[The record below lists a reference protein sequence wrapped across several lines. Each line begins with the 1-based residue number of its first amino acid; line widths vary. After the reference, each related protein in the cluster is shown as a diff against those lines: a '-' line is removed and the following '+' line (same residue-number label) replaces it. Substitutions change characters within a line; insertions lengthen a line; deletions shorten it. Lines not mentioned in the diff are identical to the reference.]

1 VVIINFIDEK
11 EIVQIYMIE
20 SNFLFITLINS
31 SQYVNIE
38 FTDYLYAT
46 PILPIVT
53 VRQYLNANKNKLLI
67 QTENSLKAGIYL
79 WQNNINGHC
88 YVGSAN
94 NLWDRL
100 RKYYYEHHLN
110 LPRHKNL
117 PILSALKKHG
127 HENFNL
133 YIVEYVEQY
142 NKDKL
147 LNREQYYLDELKPY
161 YNILDK
167 AGSSLGYTHTE
178 EVKQLISD
186 FKKEL
191 YIGEN
196 NPFYGKTHTEET
208 KQLISAYQSSREDHP
223 FNKIGEDAI
232 NYDRKHSEESKL
244 ILPNKLSGSN
254 NPAYGHTYATPP
266 KKVKI
271 FSKEDNTLLEEYSS
285 IRDAAK
291 ELKSSAQ
298 TIKKYSNNQEL
309 FKDKYYLKITEE

>member
-1 VVIINFIDEK
+1 MDEK
-11 EIVQIYMIE
+11 EIVQIYKIE
-20 SNFLFITLINS
+20 SNFLFTMLVNT
-31 SQYVNIE
+31 SQSIYIGS
-38 FTDYLYAT
+38 TDYLYAI
-46 PILPIVT
+46 PVLPVVT
-53 VRQYLNANKNKLLI
+53 VRQYINANASKLTI
-67 QTENSLKAGIYL
+67 RIDNSLKAGVYL
-79 WQNNINGHC
+79 WQNNLNGHC

-100 RKYYYEHHLN
+100 RKYYYEQHLN

-127 HENFNL
+127 HDNFNL
-133 YIVEYVEQY
+133 YIVEYVESN

-147 LNREQYYLDELKPY
+147 LSREQYYLDELKPY

-186 FKKEL
+186 FKKDL

-196 NPFYGKTHTEET
+196 NPFYGKAHTEET
-208 KQLISAYQSSREDHP
+208 KELISAFQSSRENHP
-223 FNKIGEDAI
+223 FSQMGEDAV
-232 NYDRKHSEESKL
+232 NYGRKHSEERNL
-244 ILPNKLSGSN
+244 ILFSKLSGNN
-254 NPAYGHTYATPP
+254 NPAYGNSDPRFS
-266 KKVKI
+266 KKVKV
-271 FSKEDNTLLEEYSS
+271 FSKEDNTLLEEYTS
-285 IRDAAK
+285 IREAAK

-309 FKDKYYLKITEE
+309 FKDKYYLKILED

>member
-1 VVIINFIDEK
+1 
-11 EIVQIYMIE
+11 MIE
-20 SNFLFITLINS
+20 PNYLFTMLVNT
-31 SQYVNIE
+31 SQYINIE
-38 FTDYLYAT
+38 SINYLYAYPVL
-46 PILPIVT
+46 PILT
-53 VRQYLNANKNKLLI
+53 VRQYLNANKNRLLI
-67 QTENSLKAGIYL
+67 QADNSLKAGVYL
-79 WQNNINGHC
+79 WQNNVNGHC

-94 NLWDRL
+94 DLWDRL

-117 PILSALKKHG
+117 PILSALKKYG
-127 HENFNL
+127 HDNFNL
-133 YIVEYVEQY
+133 HIVEYVEQY

-147 LNREQYYLDELKPY
+147 LSREQYYLDELKPY
-161 YNILDK
+161 YNILEK

-186 FKKEL
+186 LKKGL

-208 KQLISAYQSSREDHP
+208 KELISAFQSSREDHP
-223 FNKIGEDAI
+223 FSKMGEDAI
-232 NYDRKHSEESKL
+232 NYGKTHSEERNL
-244 ILPNKLSGSN
+244 ILSEKLSGSN

-266 KKVKI
+266 KMVRV
-271 FSKEDNTLLEEYSS
+271 FSKENNVLLEEYSS

-291 ELKSSAQ
+291 GLKSSAQ

-309 FKDKYYLKITEE
+309 FRDKYYLKISDE